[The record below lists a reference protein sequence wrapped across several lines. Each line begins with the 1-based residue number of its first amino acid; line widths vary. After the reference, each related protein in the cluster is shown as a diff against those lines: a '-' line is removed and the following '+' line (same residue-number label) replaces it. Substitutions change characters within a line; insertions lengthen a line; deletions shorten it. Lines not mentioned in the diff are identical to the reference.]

1 MHDYTTNIHTIE
13 NMARL
18 SPYVGVKGKSLS
30 HMVSTKVYFVPV
42 FRVLQ
47 SSQSYKPSHRYYRL
61 TRLTLGPTISAR
73 RSRLSVVSRVD
84 QFKIDS

>member
-47 SSQSYKPSHRYYRL
+47 SFKVINRL
-61 TRLTLGPTISAR
+61 IDIIG
-73 RSRLSVVSRVD
+73 SRD
-84 QFKIDS
+84 